1 MSAKT
6 KPKKEWSFIQ
16 ENKQRGN
23 WQFIFTDKTGKR
35 KSKSFPNE
43 SQAKKAKKAH
53 DKANKEAAVK
63 ASTWDTATDDQKRNF
78 HDLNKFAV
86 ENGFD
91 LWDAARHYLKFLTTS
106 SIDRIKI
113 EEAVPLCLTAKEKE
127 DGSSKRYMQSLRSV
141 LNRFKFKCGKLVVDE
156 VRHPQITEFVN
167 SYDISLRTRQGY
179 LTDVRT
185 FFSWCE
191 QKGYCEINPV
201 VAAMPSKAKR
211 KEIMTAKRGRRKL
224 QVLTPIEVQMLLTY
238 CEREEPTLTPYA
250 CLCIW
255 GGLRPE
261 REAPNMIDDDITT
274 ESVTVPEEFAK
285 DNETR
290 IIEPLSDNFIEWI
303 EFIKG
308 REGSFQP
315 VKNLKRKWEKAKKSI
330 GREWPHDCL
339 RHSYASYHFA
349 EFNDAG
355 LTAKNLGHPD
365 STLLRKDYN
374 GAVTKAQAKEFW
386 AIRPSDCR

>member
-1 MSAKT
+1 MAIKI
-6 KPKKEWSFIQ
+6 KAPKVIY
-16 ENKQRGN
+16 NAQRQN
-23 WQFIFTDKTGKR
+23 YLLRWYDATGK
-35 KSKSFPNE
+35 SSTETF
-43 SQAKKAKKAH
+43 ATKAKAEKA
-53 DKANKEAAVK
+53 KAIKVKELKSAEVK
-63 ASTWDTATDDQKRNF
+63 AADYENFTSKEKRNAYDVIM
-78 HDLNKFAV
+78 HSRNQGYDI
-86 ENGFD
+86 
-91 LWDAARHYLKFLTTS
+91 WDAVRHYDKFLATS
-106 SIDRIKI
+106 SIDRIKV
-113 EEAVPLCLTAKEKE
+113 EKAVPLCLEAKEKE
-127 DGSSKRYMQSLRSV
+127 DGVSLRYLQSLRSI

-156 VRHPQITEFVN
+156 VRHPQITQFVN
-167 SYDISLRTRQGY
+167 GYDISLRTRQGY
-179 LTDVRT
+179 LTDLRS

-191 QKGYCEINPV
+191 QKGYCEINPC

-211 KEIMTAKRGRRKL
+211 KEIMNAKRGRRKL
-224 QVLTPIEVQMLLTY
+224 QVLTPAEVQMLLTY

-330 GREWPHDCL
+330 DREWPHDCL